1 MQIGLPQL
9 PVRPV
14 QHQQQRVPGDDEL
27 VDNELSKYCGSEPTA
42 EKPLKPTILA
52 VDTGQTR

>member
-1 MQIGLPQL
+1 MQIGLPKL

-14 QHQQQRVPGDDEL
+14 QNQQQRVPGDDEL

-42 EKPLKPTILA
+42 EKLLQPTLLA

>member
-42 EKPLKPTILA
+42 EKSLQPTLLA
-52 VDTGQTR
+52 VNKSQTR